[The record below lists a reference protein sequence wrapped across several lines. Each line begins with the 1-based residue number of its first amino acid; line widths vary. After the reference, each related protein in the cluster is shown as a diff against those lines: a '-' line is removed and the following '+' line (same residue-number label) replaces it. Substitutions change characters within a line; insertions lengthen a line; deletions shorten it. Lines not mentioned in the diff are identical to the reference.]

1 MPAHKTVP
9 TPDGVELA
17 VHDFGGRG
25 PDLLLAHATG
35 LHGMVWEPV
44 VAALTDHFR
53 CVSFDERG
61 HGDSTGP
68 PDGNFHWSGFAS
80 DVLAVVDALGL
91 ERPCGAGHSCGGAA
105 LLLAE
110 EARPGTFGGLWCF
123 EPVVFTGYPSTGGGS
138 TADGSPGDG
147 TPAGAGP
154 GQPGDLAAGARRR
167 RERFPSRQA
176 ALGNFSSKPPFDR
189 VSPAA
194 LRAYVEH
201 GFAEEADGT
210 VRLKC
215 RPDDEAATYDNSRT
229 HDAFEHLGR
238 VMCPVTLVWGAESDS
253 PFGAST
259 MQAMAARLARARVEA
274 AEGMGHFGPLE
285 NPAAVARSI
294 HRGCHTPGVP

>member
-25 PDLLLAHATG
+25 PDLVLAHATG

-44 VAALTDHFR
+44 VAGLTDHFR

-61 HGDSTGP
+61 HGDSTRP
-68 PDGNFHWSGFAS
+68 PDGSFHWSGFAS

-110 EARPGTFGGLWCF
+110 EARPGTFRSLWCF
-123 EPVVFTGYPSTGGGS
+123 EPVVFIGAGLAGDVSGGQA
-138 TADGSPGDG
+138 TVAA
-147 TPAGAGP
+147 TGP
-154 GQPGDLAAGARRR
+154 GQPNDLAAGARRR
-167 RERFPSRQA
+167 RERFPGRAA
-176 ALGNFSSKPPFDR
+176 ALQNFSAKPPFDR

-201 GFAEEADGT
+201 GFADEADGT

-215 RPDDEAATYDNSRT
+215 RPEDEAATYDNSRT
-229 HDAFEHLGR
+229 HDAFQHLDR
-238 VMCPVTLVWGAESDS
+238 VTCPVTLVWGEASDS
-253 PFGAST
+253 PFDAST
-259 MQAMAARLARARVEA
+259 MQAMAARMSRARVEA

-285 NPAAVARSI
+285 DPSAVARSI
-294 HRGCHTPGVP
+294 HRGCHTPGLP